1 MLATTRIG
9 LRLAA
14 LSVFALCAAAAHAG
28 DRYAISTD
36 GQEVRDTTTQLTWR
50 RCAEGQRFDGKACAG
65 KPTRYSYG
73 AAKKAAGAAGS
84 GWRVPTR
91 EELVGLVDKKA
102 KKPKIDAQ
110 AFPKTPNLSFWA
122 SRQGSDDDLGAWLVS
137 FANGKVT
144 GNVGQAKFPL
154 RLVKSGA

>member
-1 MLATTRIG
+1 MSFPRRFRLPLA
-9 LRLAA
+9 
-14 LSVFALCAAAAHAG
+14 VFALCALATTAQAG
-28 DRYAISTD
+28 DRYMVSAD

-65 KPTRYSYG
+65 KPTRLSYG
-73 AAKKAAGAAGS
+73 AAKKVAGSAGA

-137 FANGKVT
+137 FASGRVT

>member
-1 MLATTRIG
+1 MSFLRCFRLPFAAFAFCALATT
-9 LRLAA
+9 AQ
-14 LSVFALCAAAAHAG
+14 AG
-28 DRYAISTD
+28 DRYTVSAD

-50 RCAEGQRFDGKACAG
+50 RCAEGQRFDGKVCTG
-65 KPTRYSYG
+65 KPLRYSYG

-91 EELVGLVDKKA
+91 EELVGIVDRKA

-110 AFPKTPNLSFWA
+110 AFPKTPNQSFWA

>member
-1 MLATTRIG
+1 MSFSRRFRPLLA
-9 LRLAA
+9 
-14 LSVFALCAAAAHAG
+14 VFALCGLATTAQAG
-28 DRYAISTD
+28 DRYTVSAD

-50 RCAEGQRFDGKACAG
+50 RCAEGQRFDGKACLG
-65 KPTRYSYG
+65 KPMRLSYAG
-73 AAKKAAGAAGS
+73 AKKAADAAGS
-84 GWRVPTR
+84 GWRVPTLQ
-91 EELVGLVDKKA
+91 ELVGLVDKKA

-110 AFPKTPNLSFWA
+110 AFPKAPNLSFWA

-144 GNVGQAKFPL
+144 GNVGQTKFPL

>member
-1 MLATTRIG
+1 MSFPRRFRLPLAVFAFCA
-9 LRLAA
+9 LAA
-14 LSVFALCAAAAHAG
+14 TARAG
-28 DRYAISTD
+28 DRYTVSAD
-36 GQEVRDTTTQLTWR
+36 GQEVRDITTQLTWR

-65 KPTRYSYG
+65 KPVRYSFRG
-73 AAKKAAGAAGS
+73 AKKAAGAAGS

-91 EELVGLVDKKA
+91 EELLGLVDKKA
-102 KKPKIDAQ
+102 KKPKIDVQ
-110 AFPKTPNLSFWA
+110 AFPKTPNLPFWA